1 MIYAWLWFSALT
13 LSIQDN
19 KWLNVTESSARKAV
33 LGVCLLIDLINKSAF
48 FPGWN
53 ILEAAN
59 HCKGNIILSFFT
71 HAIHKLSHNW
81 FSHHQWVEKRF
92 QECIFITWLPHC
104 PVWQFSIL
112 TLTSLKVLFSS
123 HRLDLL
129 SERYRIL
136 SSSFFIVSGVSLQ
149 ERVIRTGTSREC
161 AEWLGDHNLPS
172 MPSTQWLVVNPRKEI
187 SWVFFFPHLVASLTY
202 SEGFWALADLPHAA
216 QMYKRMEQRVAIF
229 EVAHTANRP
238 IPLNNQL
245 GKILTRHNRKELSK
259 LEVFPRFYFYSTI
272 IKIKQQCKNSLGIS
286 FNVALKNPRRKL

>member
-1 MIYAWLWFSALT
+1 MIYAWLWFPALT

-59 HCKGNIILSFFT
+59 HCKRNILSFFT

-81 FSHHQWVEKRF
+81 FSYHQWVEKQF
-92 QECIFITWLPHC
+92 QECIFITWLPHR

-112 TLTSLKVLFSS
+112 TLTSMKVLVSS
-123 HRLDLL
+123 YRLDQL
-129 SERYRIL
+129 SERYRIFF
-136 SSSFFIVSGVSLQ
+136 SSFFHSLRGISAGDSDQSRYLQGLCWVSGWPQPPLHAFHAVTWGKPHK
-149 ERVIRTGTSREC
+149 R
-161 AEWLGDHNLPS
+161 
-172 MPSTQWLVVNPRKEI
+172 
-187 SWVFFFPHLVASLTY
+187 FFFFFSPPLVASLTY
-202 SEGFWALADLPHAA
+202 SESFWTLADLPHHT
-216 QMYKRMEQRVAIF
+216 QMYERMEQRVDIL

-238 IPLNNQL
+238 IPLDNQL
-245 GKILTRHNRKELSK
+245 GKILTRYNRKELSK

-286 FNVALKNPRRKL
+286 YNVALKNPQRKL